1 MTEHLYGRNHLG
13 ALMKPL
19 TVSSGFV
26 GSRQEATDLL
36 VTAAVSLQTLIVR
49 FFLPT
54 NSQLGGGLSSKC
66 RPPPP
71 PPDLLFALSPSLH
84 GRAAIFVETFH
95 SKHNAGSIIVVTVN
109 DAVSLAANPQPEGA
123 RRLVSVT
130 LTAPFVLSPAVFS
143 GSSRRCCG
151 SGDSLTGSTQTE
163 IGTGRG
169 HEMAFGTFSFLP
181 ASRQYPPPP
190 LPPPDCCQGNTR
202 RGSGEMQCTCAVEL
216 SPQSNIFFL
225 QQSVPRAIYRF
236 ELIIIKVVHTL
247 HDNKSF
253 QLDLRWNAEKK
264 I

>member
-1 MTEHLYGRNHLG
+1 MGETISVLWWNLWPSVQALWAAGRRPRTCWSRL
-13 ALMKPL
+13 LSL
-19 TVSSGFV
+19 CRRSSCGSSSPQTHSWGV
-26 GSRQEATDLL
+26 GC
-36 VTAAVSLQTLIVR
+36 
-49 FFLPT
+49 LP
-54 NSQLGGGLSSKC
+54 NAD
-66 RPPPP
+66 PP

-84 GRAAIFVETFH
+84 GRAAMFVETFH

-130 LTAPFVLSPAVFS
+130 LTAVFS

-169 HEMAFGTFSFLP
+169 HEMAFGTFFFLP

-216 SPQSNIFFL
+216 SPQSNIFFCNSL
-225 QQSVPRAIYRF
+225 CRVLFIG
-236 ELIIIKVVHTL
+236 LNWL
-247 HDNKSF
+247 
-253 QLDLRWNAEKK
+253 
-264 I
+264 

>member
-1 MTEHLYGRNHLG
+1 M
-13 ALMKPL
+13 
-19 TVSSGFV
+19 
-26 GSRQEATDLL
+26 
-36 VTAAVSLQTLIVR
+36 QT
-49 FFLPT
+49 
-54 NSQLGGGLSSKC
+54 
-66 RPPPP
+66 PPPQTSYLP
-71 PPDLLFALSPSLH
+71 SHPLYTDALRCLW
-84 GRAAIFVETFH
+84 RRFIQ
-95 SKHNAGSIIVVTVN
+95 KHNAGSIIVVTVN

-169 HEMAFGTFSFLP
+169 HEMAFGTFFFLP

-264 I
+264 NIIFKAET